1 MHFSVLSARRTAAAV
16 LAGCVLFGLPLLA
29 STPTVA
35 QGIDINV
42 VFNCDADGPL
52 GEQTP
57 EECVAS
63 RDATLTNCT
72 SCHTF
77 VPIVKAQK
85 AADLWDATLEV
96 HRSRVPNMS
105 DEDYA
110 QLAAFLKAH
119 YNDTLTPPA
128 LPPELEA
135 LGTGQAF

>member
-1 MHFSVLSARRTAAAV
+1 MRFSALSVRRTAVAA
-16 LAGCVLFGLPLLA
+16 LAGCILFG
-29 STPTVA
+29 TPFSAFIPAVA
-35 QGIDINV
+35 QGIDISV
-42 VFNCDADGPL
+42 VFNCDAGGPL

-85 AADLWDATLEV
+85 PADLWDATLEV
-96 HRSRVPNMS
+96 HRSRVPNMN
-105 DEDYA
+105 DQDYA
-110 QLAAFLKAH
+110 QLAEFLKAH
-119 YNDTLTPPA
+119 YNETLTPPT
-128 LPPELEA
+128 LPPALEA